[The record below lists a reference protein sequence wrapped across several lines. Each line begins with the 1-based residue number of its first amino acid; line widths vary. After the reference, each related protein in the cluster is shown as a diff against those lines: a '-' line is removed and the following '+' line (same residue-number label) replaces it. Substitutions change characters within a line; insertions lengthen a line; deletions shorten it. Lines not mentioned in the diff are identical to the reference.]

1 MMEFKDEE
9 LSVVAQSTLKF
20 AKEEAEREFEKVRQ
34 KYIKKRKSNA
44 VHLTTSVED
53 YENTLTELR

>member
-20 AKEEAEREFEKVRQ
+20 AKEGAEREFENVRQ
-34 KYIKKRKSNA
+34 KYIK
-44 VHLTTSVED
+44 
-53 YENTLTELR
+53 